1 MVGGGKMKK
10 EKKRKKFKLNGD
22 TALMAIGYLVLILVF
37 VVTLYPMIF
46 VLSASFSDPGAVAS
60 GEMLLLPKGFSLDG
74 YKYVLQYKEIW
85 TGYANTIFYT
95 FVGTMLNLAVTLP
108 AAYALSRRNLVGR
121 RFFTVLFMICMYF
134 SGGLIPSYLNANSF
148 GLVNTRAFMLIH
160 GAVSVYNMI
169 VARTFFSST
178 IPEELHEAAIVDG
191 ANEFKIFGKV
201 IMPLSAPITVVLA
214 LYYGVGRWNE
224 YFTAMIY
231 LARRR
236 DAWPLQLVLREILVQ
251 GKFAETAV
259 MNGSMLSPEEIA
271 YLISQAD
278 TSNMIKYCVIVV
290 SVVPML
296 LIYPW
301 LQKFFTKGV
310 MIGAVKG

>member
-1 MVGGGKMKK
+1 MKIQ
-10 EKKRKKFKLNGD
+10 KKRKKIHLNED
-22 TALMAIGYLVLILVF
+22 TVLMAVGYVGLFLVF

-46 VLSASFSDPGAVAS
+46 VFSASFSDPGAVAS
-60 GEMLLLPKGFSLDG
+60 GKMLLFPKGFSLDG

-85 TGYANTIFYT
+85 AGYGNTIFYT
-95 FVGTMLNLAVTLP
+95 FVGTVLNLAITLP
-108 AAYALSRRNLVGR
+108 AAYALSRRNLVGK
-121 RFFTVLFMICMYF
+121 RFFTILFMITMYF

-148 GLVNTRAFMLIH
+148 GLVNTRTYMLIH

-169 VARTFFSST
+169 VARTFFAST

-191 ANEFKIFGKV
+191 ADEFKIFQKI

-214 LYYGVGRWNE
+214 LYYGVGHWNE
-224 YFTAMIY
+224 YFTAMVF

-259 MNGSMLSPEEIA
+259 MNGSMLSPEEVA

-290 SVVPML
+290 AVVPML
-296 LIYPW
+296 MIYPW
-301 LQKFFTKGV
+301 LQKFFSKGV